1 MVSIVQEEI
10 TAEHGKSTTK
20 VGINDYQIQN
30 NNEILHFWK
39 LQVSIIILS

>member
-20 VGINDYQIQN
+20 V
-30 NNEILHFWK
+30 
-39 LQVSIIILS
+39 SMIIRSKIKTKYYIFENCR